1 MWMVITGVHLT
12 MQTTLTALKL
22 DTFQKK
28 FIGNKNNIANIY
40 GIQAYNLII
49 WGYFVLDLLI
59 YLGKRLLDY
68 TTLFSHNEYEKND
81 KTMLKYFQ

>member
-22 DTFQKK
+22 DIFKKK
-28 FIGNKNNIANIY
+28 FIGNKNNITNIY

-49 WGYFVLDLLI
+49 WGYLVLDLLI
-59 YLGKRLLDY
+59 LC
-68 TTLFSHNEYEKND
+68 
-81 KTMLKYFQ
+81 